1 VAREVMDSEGIR
13 WNCVEAYAGLAD
25 GATGGDAARAEGGG
39 DRFRVVC
46 TPSGAAKS
54 VELELPGGWEESLSD
69 DELVREIT
77 QARREELAKGRLKGA
92 RTR

>member
-1 VAREVMDSEGIR
+1 
-13 WNCVEAYAGLAD
+13 VEAYAGLAD
-25 GATGGDAARAEGGG
+25 GGNGGDAARAESGG

-69 DELVREIT
+69 DELVGEIT
-77 QARREELAKGRLKGA
+77 QARREE
-92 RTR
+92 